1 MSKKA
6 GKVRDTPPKEAVQG
20 VQRKTPNRRGKPTE
34 DTIGD
39 LENPSRGVRTKRPRE
54 ITKENKE
61 RIKNSINDGKSES
74 IRGSRQTSADESG
87 MDE

>member
-6 GKVRDTPPKEAVQG
+6 GKVCGTPPKEAVQG

-54 ITKENKE
+54 ITKENQE
-61 RIKNSINDGKSES
+61 RIKNSIDDGKSES
-74 IRGSRQTSADESG
+74 IRGSQQTSADESG
-87 MDE
+87 MGE

>member
-6 GKVRDTPPKEAVQG
+6 GKVCGTPPKEAVQG

-54 ITKENKE
+54 ITKEDSE
-61 RIKNSINDGKSES
+61 RVKDSIDDGKSES
-74 IRGSRQTSADESG
+74 IRGSQQTSAIESG
-87 MDE
+87 MGE